1 MRVRPKLLQAQAA
14 AANMLRTSHAL
25 ARNEPS
31 TIEKPIMWSGAKAWH
46 PFAPC
51 SPLVYLMKMHVYRI
65 VQPTTSKL
73 CSRGVEALK
82 TGSSQDAE
90 DHKTQ
95 GSQQTECDAH
105 RFRQL
110 YVRFSPGVRDFVQH
124 CGRCLLPLCGHSMSS
139 DPSTTL
145 SISCFVQF

>member
-1 MRVRPKLLQAQAA
+1 MFTAGVLD
-14 AANMLRTSHAL
+14 
-25 ARNEPS
+25 ED
-31 TIEKPIMWSGAKAWH
+31 
-46 PFAPC
+46 
-51 SPLVYLMKMHVYRI
+51 MHVYRI

-124 CGRCLLPLCGHSMSS
+124 WEMPAAPVRSLYVKRSFDHLLHLLLRAVLIANQ
-139 DPSTTL
+139 PSVL
-145 SISCFVQF
+145 AKSPGEKYL